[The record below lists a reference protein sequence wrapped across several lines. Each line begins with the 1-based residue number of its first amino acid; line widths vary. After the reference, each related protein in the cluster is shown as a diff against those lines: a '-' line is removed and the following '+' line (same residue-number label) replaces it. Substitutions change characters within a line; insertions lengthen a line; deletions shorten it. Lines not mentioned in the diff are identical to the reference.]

1 MQDYGYLFT
10 NCMELTVEVSCDKRP
25 HSRTLATHW
34 RNNYPAM
41 LATIMAVDGGVK
53 GIVVDQNGKPV
64 EGAKVEVEGIDK
76 KTVTSKRGEFW
87 RLLLPGTYTVWA
99 TASDDD
105 DVFASERVTVE
116 VTKDLGEGAAVVK
129 LVLGK
134 QGEYSQNCLY
144 TGTGTSRVGQSG

>member
-134 QGEYSQNCLY
+134 QGEYSEKS
-144 TGTGTSRVGQSG
+144 GTGRVGQSG

>member
-34 RNNYPAM
+34 RNNYPAI

-53 GIVVDQNGKPV
+53 GVVVDQNGKAV

-99 TASDDD
+99 TASDGE

-134 QGEYSQNCLY
+134 QGEYSQKS
-144 TGTGTSRVGQSG
+144 GAGRVGQSG